1 MKIKMMKKKPVFKLN
16 MMTCLVIVTVI
27 ASVTMIAKGIMLQ
40 PAIAANR
47 VQAAQLRD
55 NIEYENQR
63 IAEIDSMTEKV
74 GTDEYIEK
82 IAREKLGMIKADEIV
97 FVDISGQ

>member
-1 MKIKMMKKKPVFKLN
+1 MVKKKPVIQLN
-16 MMTCLVIVTVI
+16 IQTFLVLVTVV
-27 ASVTMIAKGIMLQ
+27 ASCTMLTKGFMQQ
-40 PAIAANR
+40 PTINICDKR
-47 VQAAQLRD
+47 VAEIQES
-55 NIEYENQR
+55 IEYENRR
-63 IAEIDSMTEKV
+63 IEEINGIMEKV

>member
-1 MKIKMMKKKPVFKLN
+1 MVKKLPEIKLN
-16 MMTCLVIVTVI
+16 IQTCLVLVTVV
-27 ASVTMIAKGIMLQ
+27 ASGMMLVRGIMQQ
-40 PAIAANR
+40 PTISACGRKVAEIKES
-47 VQAAQLRD
+47 
-55 NIEYENQR
+55 IEYENNR
-63 IAEIDSMTEKV
+63 IEEINAVMEKV